1 MTINFNFS
9 LKLALRAIRA
19 LEQLARDYRT
29 VHQQE
34 LELAETM
41 NKPVDKSVGRTYY
54 QDDREIWKAEQK
66 AKAQRLL
73 EYGEE
78 DKS

>member
-1 MTINFNFS
+1 MTINLNFS

-54 QDDREIWKAEQK
+54 QSDRAIWEDEQK
-66 AKAQRLL
+66 AKAERLL

-78 DKS
+78 GL